1 MSARPSAERCWWSP
15 RLPPAT
21 RPPLTG
27 LKLPLRGGNYGCLV
41 TTHDPPIITASVLTA
56 RIAEVRTRHSGQ
68 GTVLVQQL
76 PETSRLNSL
85 TLGVSCRVS

>member
-41 TTHDPPIITASVLTA
+41 TTHDPPIITASVRAAGSEL
-56 RIAEVRTRHSGQ
+56 RRSKRSVSRHEDAE
-68 GTVLVQQL
+68 
-76 PETSRLNSL
+76 
-85 TLGVSCRVS
+85 GVAVTIGVDAQRFFGIV